1 MVIVGVYIYVGGVAK
16 RLELFKDE
24 TISITS
30 SIQDVNDI
38 GKVFTDF
45 SQSFTVPASDINNS
59 IFKHWYENSI
69 DNGFDSRKRVD
80 AYIELDTIP
89 FRKGKVQLEKAQYKN
104 GVIDNYQITFIG
116 SLISLKDAFAGKQL
130 KDIDFSSYDFAY
142 SGTVVKTRV
151 TTLANL
157 DIKFPLISSKNVWQY
172 GGGGAA
178 VSNWDISNSAT
189 PIYTSDLFPAMK
201 VASIFDAIA
210 NNLGL
215 TFQGSFLTDSRFTRA
230 FLWLKNTDLFEQK
243 FRVTKI
249 NFQTNTSTTGTQ
261 GMFNVLT
268 DTLTYTKPTSPAYLS
283 QSHITFTFTSSGT
296 PFTFYVYRNGIKL
309 SEQSY
314 VTQTSPMYLEAPL
327 GESGAYTFH
336 ISATSPVTYT
346 SVYYFETKVGSTIT
360 SDVTVTQSTSQTTE
374 TILNIASYMPDMSL
388 EEFFMGI
395 LKMFNLTC
403 YSVEDSIF
411 KIEQIES
418 WYNAGQIKDI
428 SKYVVADE
436 INVAR
441 QKAYKQIKFNYEPS
455 ESFMNKQYLSIANH
469 EYGDLNYE
477 LDSDGEEYK
486 IEVPFENLLFQKFT
500 GTDLQVGYSLKV
512 GFDNYIPKPVIL
524 YEYGSLTSTSF
535 KINDGS
541 TTTTALA
548 YNVFGQDT
556 NISSVNW
563 SINFGAEQSSF
574 TNLIETNTL
583 YANYYDDYI
592 TNIFS
597 VKARIVSIK
606 AIMPIPFLTA
616 LNLND
621 RLVIRDKRYTINSYS
636 TDLTTGEVSLELI
649 NDFRVDTEAPPV
661 PTTEWYELYNCED
674 SSVAYSE
681 EYTIGDFVI
690 DERVTNGGDTYTISS
705 VLTSEPSGTLLAITT
720 TGESGCPTIT
730 NESITYYTLY

>member
-1 MVIVGVYIYVGGVAK
+1 MVIVGVYIYVDGIAK

-30 SIQDVNDI
+30 SVQDVNDI

-45 SQSFTVPASDINNS
+45 SQSFTVPASKNNNA
-59 IFKHWYENSI
+59 IFKHWYENAI
-69 DNGFDSRKRVD
+69 DNGFDSRVRVN
-80 AYIELDTIP
+80 AYIELDTIT
-89 FRKGKVQLEKAQYKN
+89 FRKGKIQIEKAQYKN

-116 SLISLKDAFAGKQL
+116 SLISLKDKFAGKQL
-130 KDIDFSSYDFAY
+130 KDIDFSQYNFTY
-142 SGTVVKTRV
+142 NGTVVKNRV
-151 TTLANL
+151 TGGVTNE
-157 DIKFPLISSKNVWQY
+157 IKFPLISSKNVWQY

-178 VSNWDISNSAT
+178 VTNWDISNTAT

-201 VASIFDAIA
+201 IASIFDAIA

-215 TFQGSFLTDSRFTRA
+215 TFQGDFLTDSRFTRA

-243 FRVTKI
+243 FNVTKI

-261 GMFNVLT
+261 GIFNVLT
-268 DTLTYTKPTSPAYLS
+268 DTLTYTKPIDPAYLS
-283 QSHITFTFTSSGT
+283 QSNITFTFTSSGT

-309 SEQSY
+309 NEQSY
-314 VTQTSPMYLEAPL
+314 VTQTSPMYLEVPL

-346 SVYYFETKVGSTIT
+346 SVYYFETKVGTTIT

-374 TILNIASYMPDMSL
+374 TVLDVASYMPDISL
-388 EEFFMGI
+388 EEFFTGI

-403 YSVEDSIF
+403 YSEEDSIF
-411 KIEQIES
+411 KIEQIED
-418 WYNAGQIKDI
+418 WYNAGEIKDI
-428 SKYVVADE
+428 TKYVVADE
-436 INVAR
+436 IDIAR
-441 QKAYKQIKFNYEPS
+441 QKAYKKINFNYEPS
-455 ESFMNKQYLSIANH
+455 ESFMNKQYLGIANH

-477 LDSDGEEYK
+477 LQNDGEEYTIK
-486 IEVPFENLLFQKFT
+486 VPFENLLFQKFT

-512 GFDNYIPKPVIL
+512 GFDNYIPKPVVL
-524 YEYGSLTSTSF
+524 YDYGTVTATSF

-541 TTTTALA
+541 TTTTATS

-574 TNLIETNTL
+574 TNFIETNTL

-597 VKARIVSIK
+597 IKARIVSIK
-606 AIMPIPFLTA
+606 AMMPIHFLSA
-616 LNLND
+616 LKLND
-621 RLVIRDKRYTINSYS
+621 RLVIRDKRYIINSYS
-636 TDLTTGEVSLELI
+636 TNLITGEVSLELL
-649 NDFRVDTEAPPV
+649 NDFRIASDAPA
-661 PTTEWYELYNCED
+661 PTNEWYELYNCAD
-674 SSVAYSE
+674 GTISNSQS
-681 EYTIGDFVI
+681 YTIGTFAI
-690 DERVTNGGDTYTISS
+690 NERVTSGGNTYTINA
-705 VLTSEPSGTLLAITT
+705 VLTSLPSGSLLAITT
-720 TGESGCPTIT
+720 TGETGCPIVMGSETIF
-730 NESITYYTLY
+730 YTLY